1 MDESITPL
9 LYRVNGLYNEHGIS
23 SVLVVGGV
31 GDWLDVPDS
40 VIRLEKYVA
49 SDAYDKAKSSKCST
63 FALMKNIIMDVYLK
77 RVSPLQLVV
86 NFRMDMSNTEDEVL
100 CID

>member
-9 LYRVNGLYNEHGIS
+9 LYRVNGLFDQHGIS

-31 GDWLDVPDS
+31 GDWLDVPNA

-49 SDAYDKAKSSKCST
+49 SDAYEKAKSSK
-63 FALMKNIIMDVYLK
+63 
-77 RVSPLQLVV
+77 
-86 NFRMDMSNTEDEVL
+86 
-100 CID
+100 